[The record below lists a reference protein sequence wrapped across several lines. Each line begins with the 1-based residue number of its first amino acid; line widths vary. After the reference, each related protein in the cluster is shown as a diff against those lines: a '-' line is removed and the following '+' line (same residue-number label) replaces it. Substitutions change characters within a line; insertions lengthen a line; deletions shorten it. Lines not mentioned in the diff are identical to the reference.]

1 MPDTVAEDMKD
12 KMYAFFNAQTPGTM
26 GIGVADIFRAF
37 EALEAEIFSKM
48 Q

>member
-1 MPDTVAEDMKD
+1 MPETVAAEMKE
-12 KMYAFFNAQTPGTM
+12 KMYAYFNAQTPGTM
-26 GIGVADIFRAF
+26 GISVADIFRAF